1 MRHLINANDKIL
13 HITMALNDPKIINT
27 VLINARQAIRVN
39 NMSSYFCV
47 IKGKQFP
54 NENYDG
60 KFEFFLVLG
69 HLYILLSYFPLE
81 YDVTKVITQKELI

>member
-13 HITMALNDPKIINT
+13 HITPALNDPKIIHA

-47 IKGKQFP
+47 IRYISIGKVVISQ
-54 NENYDG
+54 
-60 KFEFFLVLG
+60 LVKNFG
-69 HLYILLSYFPLE
+69 ISYGSAR
-81 YDVTKVITQKELI
+81 QG